1 MHREKIKTPLK
12 NISVIF
18 FVYLFLV
25 SIGLMSA
32 AFKGF
37 GKEFAENLIQ
47 ITSDPL
53 IGLFI
58 GILVTSIVQS
68 SSTTTSIVVGMVGS
82 GVINIANAIP
92 IVMGANIGTT
102 VTGILVSLG
111 HINRRKEF
119 QRAVSGG
126 TLDGFF
132 KMMCVCILFPL
143 ELATGFLQKIA
154 TWLSHLFVNFG
165 GIEFSSPIK
174 VATEPTI
181 HLIKNLVI
189 KINTPQNM
197 IYVLLLTI
205 SMVLLFLS
213 LYFIVKLMRAL
224 VAKRAEIALNNVI
237 GKHGILAILVT
248 LVFTAIIQSSSITIA
263 LMIPLAAAGILTLR
277 TMYPLIMG
285 ANIGTTITAVLASLA
300 IGNISAICVAFVH
313 VLFNIIGVC
322 CIYPIKPLRKIP
334 IFLAIKLGNLGF
346 RKRRYVLLYVLTLF
360 FIIPGILIWVSKMGK

>member
-1 MHREKIKTPLK
+1 MHRDKIKTSLK
-12 NISVIF
+12 IISVVF

-25 SIGLMSA
+25 SIGLMGT

-47 ITSDPL
+47 ITSNPL
-53 IGLFI
+53 MGLFI

-68 SSTTTSIVVGMVGS
+68 SSTTTAVVVGMVGS
-82 GVINIANAIP
+82 GVINVANAIP

-102 VTGILVSLG
+102 VTGIFVSLG

-154 TWLSHLFVNFG
+154 TWLSRLFVNFG

-181 HLIKNLVI
+181 HLIKNLDI

-205 SMVLLFLS
+205 SIVLLFLS
-213 LYFIVKLMRAL
+213 LYFIVKLMKAL
-224 VAKRAEIALNNVI
+224 VVKRAEIALNNVI

-300 IGNISAICVAFVH
+300 MGNISAICVAFVH

-334 IFLAIKLGNLGF
+334 IFLAIKLGNLAF

-360 FIIPGILIWVSKMGK
+360 FIIPGILIWVSKILK